1 VALEQL
7 VAGTSPVSLAGSRVL
22 PVAAPL
28 EPLLP
33 DGLRR
38 GSVVAVEGSTS
49 LALAVLAGPSAA
61 GSWCAA
67 VGLPSLGLVAAAELG
82 VALERL
88 ALVASPGAAEGWA
101 TVVAALVDAMD
112 VVLVRPPA
120 HLRPGDARRLAARAR
135 ERGAVLVAAGRW
147 SERTDVRLRV
157 TARVWEGL
165 GLGHGRLRA
174 RRVDVVAEGRGAAA
188 RPRLLSLWLPGPGGE
203 LAAVDGGD
211 RRPAREPASGPERA
225 AG

>member
-1 VALEQL
+1 MAR
-7 VAGTSPVSLAGSRVL
+7 TSPVSPAGSRVL
-22 PVAAPL
+22 PVAPPL

-33 DGLRR
+33 GGLRR
-38 GSVVAVEGSTS
+38 GSIVAVEGATS

-82 VALERL
+82 MALERL
-88 ALVASPGAAEGWA
+88 ALVASPGTGDGWA

-112 VVLVRPPA
+112 VVLVRPPT
-120 HLRPGDARRLAARAR
+120 HLRPGDARRLVARAR

-147 SERTDVRLRV
+147 GERADVRLRV

-165 GLGHGRLRA
+165 GEGHGRLRA

-188 RPRLLSLWLPGPGGE
+188 RPRLRSLWLPGPGGG
-203 LAAVDGGD
+203 LAEVAGAEPRSG
-211 RRPAREPASGPERA
+211 RPPEAGREQV